1 METYALIT
9 GGAGFIGSHIA
20 INLLQTKKVGKV
32 VLLDNLSSFVNTTN
46 PGYVDYR
53 KYRLKGYESDII
65 LERGDT
71 KYFSVVSEILEKYQP
86 KLVFHMAALPLA
98 KIQNLN
104 SEEAKSGSV
113 DSTSF
118 LIEKLG
124 QMRKKP
130 GFNTE
135 RFVYASSSMV
145 YGNLN
150 GEFFAEGSNTEP
162 VEIYGTMK
170 LAGEIVTRGLANF
183 YDIPFTIIRP
193 SAVYGPTD
201 MNRRVVQIF
210 IEKAIKGE
218 TIDVQGADERLDFT
232 NVRDVARGFVE
243 AATNANAVGETFN
256 ITNGN
261 SRTLLE
267 LAECI
272 KSHFPQV
279 KINVSERDSFRPRR
293 GTLSTEKARLKIG
306 YEPTYTLE
314 EGISEY
320 VKFLTNIQ
328 NNQ

>member
-1 METYALIT
+1 METYALIS

-46 PGYVDYR
+46 AGYVDYR
-53 KYRLKGYESDII
+53 KYRLEGYESDIS

-71 KYFSVVSEILEKYQP
+71 KYFSVVSEILEKYKP

-124 QMRKKP
+124 QMKSKF
-130 GFNTE
+130 GFNTD

-145 YGNLN
+145 YGNLK
-150 GEFFAEGSNTEP
+150 GEYFTEESNTEP

-170 LAGEIVTRGLANF
+170 LAGEIVTKGLSNF

-210 IEKAIKGE
+210 IEKAIK
-218 TIDVQGADERLDFT
+218 Q
-232 NVRDVARGFVE
+232 
-243 AATNANAVGETFN
+243 
-256 ITNGN
+256 
-261 SRTLLE
+261 
-267 LAECI
+267 
-272 KSHFPQV
+272 Q
-279 KINVSERDSFRPRR
+279 KIII
-293 GTLSTEKARLKIG
+293 LKIFKQNLQKIQRT
-306 YEPTYTLE
+306 TY
-314 EGISEY
+314 
-320 VKFLTNIQ
+320 
-328 NNQ
+328 